1 MKLKFIDESEMNS
14 RGRKKIYPWDS
25 FFEELYKY
33 PNQWAV
39 FPHTMPSPSVAYVT
53 ARKYKDIEIRT
64 SRVDGATQW
73 TVYFRYVPSTTE
85 DEVF

>member
-1 MKLKFIDESEMNS
+1 MKLEFINESEMNS
-14 RGRKKIYPWDS
+14 RGRKKIYPWDT
-25 FFEELYKY
+25 FFEELYKH

-39 FPHTMPSPSVAYVT
+39 FPHKMPSPSVAYVT

-73 TVYFRYVPSTTE
+73 TVYFRYVPSVDE